1 MLGAAIIVFREVL
14 EAALIVG
21 IVLAASTGAVRRG
34 FWISI
39 GLAGGVVGAGLVAL
53 FAAEIASAAAG
64 IGQEL
69 LNAVIL
75 LLAVGMLGWHNIWM
89 SRHGRELAAT
99 AREVGD
105 AVISGARPLYVLA
118 VVVGLAVLREGSETV
133 LFLYG
138 IAAGGGLGVG
148 SLLAGG
154 TLGLAGGV
162 AVGAALYLGLLRIP
176 TRRLFTVTSWMVLLL
191 AAGMASQAAGYLVQA
206 DLLPPLGN
214 AVWDTSAVLTEDSVL
229 GKALHTL
236 IGYVSRPEGIQIL
249 FYLVTLCAIWLLTRI
264 VGNPVKPRP
273 TSLSRGAAMPL
284 GVMFLLGAVAAPAR
298 ADDPSFSIVLKNNQF
313 VPSEVQIPAGVKVKL
328 VVRNDNPTASEFE
341 STQLHREKLVTPGQE
356 ITVFVGP
363 LDSGSYEFFDDLH
376 PETRGHLVVK

>member
-21 IVLAASTGAVRRG
+21 IVLAASTGAARRG
-34 FWISI
+34 FWIST
-39 GLAGGVVGAGLVAL
+39 GLAGGVIGAALVAL

-138 IAAGGGLGVG
+138 IAAGGGLSAG
-148 SLLAGG
+148 SLIAGG

-176 TRRLFTVTSWMVLLL
+176 PRRLFTVTSWMVLLL

-214 AVWDTSAVLTEDSVL
+214 AVWDTSVMLTEDSVL

-249 FYLVTLCAIWLLTRI
+249 FYVTTLCAISLLTRI
-264 VGNPVKPRP
+264 VGSPVKRRP
-273 TSLSRGAAMPL
+273 TSLNRGAAMPRVL
-284 GVMFLLGAVAAPAR
+284 IFLLGAVG
-298 ADDPSFSIVLKNNQF
+298 
-313 VPSEVQIPAGVKVKL
+313 AG
-328 VVRNDNPTASEFE
+328 
-341 STQLHREKLVTPGQE
+341 
-356 ITVFVGP
+356 
-363 LDSGSYEFFDDLH
+363 
-376 PETRGHLVVK
+376 